1 MNAGLPLSAVIVA
14 VTGKGGGMIRDIL
27 AGRKPLVLRSEIYA
41 VRVML
46 GGLEVG
52 LGLGQSRLA
61 ILLLFVPIVTFRML
75 SVFYQWRLPK
85 RSMNKKK
92 HNNRTETY

>member
-1 MNAGLPLSAVIVA
+1 
-14 VTGKGGGMIRDIL
+14 
-27 AGRKPLVLRSEIYA
+27 
-41 VRVML
+41 ML